1 MVWFALLPDYCTLC
15 LGCLS
20 LSAKVG
26 KSRNYEIDL
35 GQRFF
40 NLTEFVRYLSQN
52 SLQNSTFLIAAVLL
66 ALDLAS

>member
-1 MVWFALLPDYCTLC
+1 VWCGLPFCQTTLC

-52 SLQNSTFLIAAVLL
+52 SLQNSTFLIAA
-66 ALDLAS
+66 ASS